1 MKAGKGDGWI
11 ESKSYCLLRRLFQ
24 RATNHKLKSKP
35 KSSHPILSFM
45 QIPPSYYYPF
55 NLGYLIHR
63 IIVTSEVASIIHI
76 LHCHRRS
83 PPIRRSSIEVA
94 KIAGSKIAYGRY
106 FLAKNGGK
114 PSIHP
119 SLRPPSARPGHRSI
133 HDDIHPSSTDPHYPP

>member
-55 NLGYLIHR
+55 NLGYRIHR
-63 IIVTSEVASIIHI
+63 IIATSEVASIIHI

-94 KIAGSKIAYGRY
+94 KIAGSIFGDIKE
-106 FLAKNGGK
+106 AKMAGSMEFRFSSMNFR
-114 PSIHP
+114 
-119 SLRPPSARPGHRSI
+119 LRSI
-133 HDDIHPSSTDPHYPP
+133 SRYRCTIII